1 MEGQAAV
8 NVATSRRFTRWELS
22 HAAISSRASYFTLA
36 VFVCFYFVSSLY
48 IAARRLFWYDEIVT
62 VRVASLPAVT
72 MIWDSLMHGADGNP
86 PGFFL
91 LARAAS
97 KLPVASE
104 IGFRLPS
111 ALALAATLLLTFD
124 AARRLS
130 NQTYGLIA
138 AALLSSTILPYYGY
152 EARPYAAYCMLSA
165 LSLWTWIS
173 YKDTDRKG
181 TVIFGLTLFC
191 AVAVHYYAVVLL
203 VPYALWELCQWRPGH
218 RPSPKLWAGIG
229 GALLAMGILSRLMF
243 SYATQ
248 FIASFVTTP
257 WAPSLTSLR
266 GLWIELFPN
275 GLFLLVLLCLVLWR
289 PNAQPVMTPRFS
301 EGEAIG
307 WLFLCIPLAG
317 FFIATIKTNAFLPR
331 YFISMLPGV
340 AIAFSACLWRNF
352 RTSKAASVS
361 IFLVLAAG
369 GLVQELSA
377 IRHPDE
383 VGRYGQ
389 QSKVRNYLE
398 LQAELQNEGK
408 SYLVFSSSILHLEL
422 SQYASNPARCVLLLP
437 TDPSR
442 RTIQNRMELNLT
454 RDAPITVWDLDDL
467 RRHAAEAALLEPRE
481 DFLQELRQ
489 DGFQL
494 VEREPKP
501 KEVIYI
507 Y

>member
-203 VPYALWELCQWRPGH
+203 VPYALLGTLSVALSGA
-218 RPSPKLWAGIG
+218 PSVAKAMEAGIG

-248 FIASFVTTP
+248 FHRELCHNSMGSIADEFARVVDR
-257 WAPSLTSLR
+257 A
-266 GLWIELFPN
+266 
-275 GLFLLVLLCLVLWR
+275 
-289 PNAQPVMTPRFS
+289 FS
-301 EGEAIG
+301 EWTVPPGA
-307 WLFLCIPLAG
+307 A
-317 FFIATIKTNAFLPR
+317 LPR
-331 YFISMLPGV
+331 AMEAECTTGDDA
-340 AIAFSACLWRNF
+340 AI
-352 RTSKAASVS
+352 
-361 IFLVLAAG
+361 
-369 GLVQELSA
+369 
-377 IRHPDE
+377 
-383 VGRYGQ
+383 
-389 QSKVRNYLE
+389 
-398 LQAELQNEGK
+398 
-408 SYLVFSSSILHLEL
+408 
-422 SQYASNPARCVLLLP
+422 
-437 TDPSR
+437 
-442 RTIQNRMELNLT
+442 
-454 RDAPITVWDLDDL
+454 
-467 RRHAAEAALLEPRE
+467 
-481 DFLQELRQ
+481 
-489 DGFQL
+489 
-494 VEREPKP
+494 
-501 KEVIYI
+501 
-507 Y
+507 